1 MRASCRVQAAA
12 CVQVGFFLHTP
23 FPSSEIYRTLPYRE
37 QLLRGVLKA
46 DLIGFHT
53 YDYVR
58 HFISSCTR
66 ILGLEGT
73 PYGVEENGSLI
84 RVAAFP
90 IGIDPLKFEATLRDP
105 AVAEH
110 IRYLKHRCACST
122 LPAARCCT
130 VPVALCLLHLPAAPA
145 CCAVLHCACCTVPAA
160 PACCILRGSPP
171 RIKCVHAWLRC
182 RYSGLKVLLGVDRLD
197 MIKGIPQKLLAF
209 EKFLEDHEDTRG
221 KVVLVQIAVPSRLD
235 VPEYQQLRSQVHEI
249 VGRINGACRL
259 LCA

>member
-1 MRASCRVQAAA
+1 M
-12 CVQVGFFLHTP
+12 
-23 FPSSEIYRTLPYRE
+23 
-37 QLLRGVLKA
+37 LKA

-105 AVAEH
+105 AVADH
-110 IRYLKHRCACST
+110 IRYLKH
-122 LPAARCCT
+122 
-130 VPVALCLLHLPAAPA
+130 
-145 CCAVLHCACCTVPAA
+145 
-160 PACCILRGSPP
+160 
-171 RIKCVHAWLRC
+171 K
-182 RYSGLKVLLGVDRLD
+182 YSGLKVLLGVDRLD

-209 EKFLEDHEDTRG
+209 EKFLEDYEDCRSQ
-221 KVVLVQIAVPSRLD
+221 VVLVQIAVPSRVD

-249 VGRINGACRL
+249 VGRINGAPAPPVAACCHFCIECWSTRCCSQRAALLSQGTRTILGNSTVMLLACWSIELCVFGECAEIGVCRPL
-259 LCA
+259 RDAHSRAHPPPGPQADVQGAVRAVCHH